1 MILAPSEPPF
11 VHILIHSLLTASAV
25 LAFTPAD
32 AGIFKCAGAEGAV
45 VYQDSACSEGREL
58 RNFDIDPPTLSIVPG
73 TSTGKS
79 ASVGASDAPSKTSS
93 SKARATHEKSKA
105 GHTAAASEPDGA
117 KAAERKFIRIG
128 MSEAEVIQKI
138 GHPNVGSTAQNR
150 RGKQWSYLPA
160 KDDPNTIT
168 TITLVGGNV
177 TDVQR
182 KLVR

>member
-1 MILAPSEPPF
+1 MPTEPPF
-11 VHILIHSLLTASAV
+11 VPALIHALLTASAV
-25 LAFTPAD
+25 LAFTPAA
-32 AGIFKCAGAEGAV
+32 AGVFKCAGAEGAI

-58 RNFDIDPPTLSIVPG
+58 RNFDIDPPTLSVIPG

-79 ASVGASDAPSKTSS
+79 ASVSASDAPSKASS
-93 SKARATHEKSKA
+93 PKARATHEKSKPA
-105 GHTAAASEPDGA
+105 RTASAAESDGA
-117 KAAERKFIRIG
+117 KAGERKFIRIG

-160 KDDPNTIT
+160 GGDPNTIT

-177 TDVQR
+177 TEVQR
-182 KLVR
+182 KVVR